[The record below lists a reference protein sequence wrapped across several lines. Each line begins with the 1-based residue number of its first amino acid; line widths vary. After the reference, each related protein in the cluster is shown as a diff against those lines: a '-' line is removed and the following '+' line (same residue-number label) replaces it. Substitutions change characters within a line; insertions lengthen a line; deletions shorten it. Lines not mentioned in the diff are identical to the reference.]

1 MPPGLA
7 LGHRN
12 HVPPGL
18 ARKVNKAAD
27 DEQGDENSS
36 GHGNGNGH
44 SHGNGHSSHGRGN
57 GN

>member
-7 LGHRN
+7 RE
-12 HVPPGL
+12 
-18 ARKVNKAAD
+18 ANKTAD
-27 DEQGDENSS
+27 DEQDDETFS